1 MDSSRRRFIKG
12 ALVGGIA
19 VSTSGGLTR
28 VVTGLTGVD
37 AVNLYTKGFGVGV
50 NMPYPDDLHQER
62 ILKGR
67 EYVLMTEGEKEELVQ
82 QFINNYKTQVL

>member
-28 VVTGLTGVD
+28 MVTGLTGVD
-37 AVNLYTKGFGVGV
+37 ALNLYTKGFGVGV
-50 NMPYPDDLHQER
+50 DMPYPDDLHQER
-62 ILKGR
+62 IMKGKK
-67 EYVLMTEGEKEELVQ
+67 YVMMTDEEKKEMIE
-82 QFINNYKTQVL
+82 FFTNNYNKQE